1 MRIDVL
7 NSNGQSTGRSI
18 ELPDAIFGIEPNE
31 HAMYLAVKQFN
42 AAQRQGTHKSKE
54 KWEIARTTKKF
65 KRQKGTGGA
74 RAGSLKSPTV
84 RGGGRA
90 FGPRPR
96 DYDFSLNKKVRKLAR
111 YSALSLKAQNGKL
124 KVVEDLNYDA
134 PKTKTFAGV
143 MKGLGVNDVKSAL
156 IVLPDYNENVY
167 LSGRNIENARLM
179 NVKDINTLKCSMQQI
194 WFCLKAQLLN
204 LFNPGLNT

>member
-1 MRIDVL
+1 MRIDIL

-84 RGGGRA
+84 KGGGRA

-111 YSALSLKAQNGKL
+111 YSALSLKAQSGKL
-124 KVVEDLNYDA
+124 KVVEDLSFDA
-134 PKTKTFAGV
+134 PKTKAFAGV
-143 MKGLGVNDVKSAL
+143 MKGLGVNEVKNAL

-179 NVKDINTLKCSMQQI
+179 NVKDINTFEVLHATD
-194 WFCLKAQLLN
+194 LV
-204 LFNPGLNT
+204 LFESAVSKFV

>member
-143 MKGLGVNDVKSAL
+143 MKGLGVNDVKNAL

-179 NVKDINTLKCSMQQI
+179 NVKDINT
-194 WFCLKAQLLN
+194 FEVLN
-204 LFNPGLNT
+204 ATDLVLFESAVAKFV

>member
-124 KVVEDLNYDA
+124 KVVEDINYDA

-143 MKGLGVNDVKSAL
+143 MKGLGVNNVKSAL

-179 NVKDINTLKCSMQQI
+179 NVKDINTYEV
-194 WFCLKAQLLN
+194 LN
-204 LFNPGLNT
+204 ATDMVLFESAVAKFV

>member
-1 MRIDVL
+1 
-7 NSNGQSTGRSI
+7 
-18 ELPDAIFGIEPNE
+18 
-31 HAMYLAVKQFN
+31 MYLAVKQFN
-42 AAQRQGTHKSKE
+42 AAQRQGTHKAKE

-84 RGGGRA
+84 KGGGRA

-111 YSALSLKAQNGKL
+111 YSALSLKAQSGKL
-124 KVVEDLNYDA
+124 KVVEDLSFDA
-134 PKTKTFAGV
+134 PKTKSFVGV
-143 MKGLGVNDVKSAL
+143 MKGLGVNEVKNAL

-167 LSGRNIENARLM
+167 LSGRNIANARLM
-179 NVKDINTLKCSMQQI
+179 NVKDINTYEVLHATD
-194 WFCLKAQLLN
+194 LV
-204 LFNPGLNT
+204 LFESAVSKFV

>member
-1 MRIDVL
+1 MRIDIL

-84 RGGGRA
+84 KGGGRA

-111 YSALSLKAQNGKL
+111 YSALSLKAQSGKL
-124 KVVEDLNYDA
+124 KVVEDLSYDA
-134 PKTKTFAGV
+134 PKTKAFAGV
-143 MKGLGVNDVKSAL
+143 MKGLGVNEVKNAL

-167 LSGRNIENARLM
+167 LSGRNIANARLM
-179 NVKDINTLKCSMQQI
+179 NVKDINTYEVMHATDLV
-194 WFCLKAQLLN
+194 
-204 LFNPGLNT
+204 LFESAVSKFV

>member
-1 MRIDVL
+1 MRIDIL

-84 RGGGRA
+84 KGGGRA

-111 YSALSLKAQNGKL
+111 YSALSLKAQSGKL
-124 KVVEDLNYDA
+124 KVVEDLSYDA
-134 PKTKTFAGV
+134 PKTKAFAGV
-143 MKGLGVNDVKSAL
+143 MKGLGVNEVKNAL

-167 LSGRNIENARLM
+167 LSGRNIANARLM
-179 NVKDINTLKCSMQQI
+179 NVKDINTYEVLHATD
-194 WFCLKAQLLN
+194 LV
-204 LFNPGLNT
+204 LFESAVSKFV

>member
-143 MKGLGVNDVKSAL
+143 MKGLGVNDVKNAL
-156 IVLPDYNENVY
+156 IVLPDYNENAY

-179 NVKDINTLKCSMQQI
+179 NVKDINT
-194 WFCLKAQLLN
+194 FEVLN
-204 LFNPGLNT
+204 ATDLVLFESAVAKFV

>member
-1 MRIDVL
+1 MRIDIL

-84 RGGGRA
+84 KGGGRA

-111 YSALSLKAQNGKL
+111 YSALSLKAQSGKL
-124 KVVEDLNYDA
+124 TVVEDLIYDA
-134 PKTKTFAGV
+134 PNTKAFAGV
-143 MKGLGVNDVKSAL
+143 MKGLGVNEVKNAL

-167 LSGRNIENARLM
+167 LSGRNIANARLM
-179 NVKDINTLKCSMQQI
+179 NVKDINTYEVLHATD
-194 WFCLKAQLLN
+194 LV
-204 LFNPGLNT
+204 LFESAVSKFV

>member
-179 NVKDINTLKCSMQQI
+179 NVKDINT
-194 WFCLKAQLLN
+194 FEVLN
-204 LFNPGLNT
+204 ATDMVLFESAVAKFV

>member
-143 MKGLGVNDVKSAL
+143 MKGLGVNDVKNAL
-156 IVLPDYNENVY
+156 IVFPDYNENVY

-179 NVKDINTLKCSMQQI
+179 NVKDINT
-194 WFCLKAQLLN
+194 FEVLN
-204 LFNPGLNT
+204 ATDLVLFESAVAKFV